1 VHALI
6 VRYPQLKAKL
16 PYLQLTELP
25 TPISR
30 ADQLGARLGLDSL
43 MIKRDDES
51 ALLYGG
57 NKVRKLEFVLADA
70 LDKGCD
76 AIVTFGAVGSNHALA
91 TAIYGAQLGLKV
103 YVVLTDQPVTP
114 NIVSTLH
121 YHAALGTTLVHVSS
135 YQDTVAAYEHI
146 IANHPTGAERVYKVA
161 WGGSSWL
168 GATSFVAAAMELADQ
183 IPIVAAPDVIYAACG
198 TMGTVVGLAL
208 GCRLAGLPT
217 RIQAVQVTP
226 PAVYSENGFQKLF
239 KATNAALHERDAAL
253 PLLED
258 PLLNV
263 DTYTDFFGD
272 GYAIATP
279 QAREAVALIGE
290 TEGLKLETTYTGK
303 ALAALLEHAR
313 TGKLSGKKVMFWNT
327 YNSRAYPGEITRA
340 STEQLPESLQKYL

>member
-6 VRYPQLKAKL
+6 IRYPQLKAKL

-76 AIVTFGAVGSNHALA
+76 AVVTFGAVGSNHALA
-91 TAIYGAQLGLKV
+91 TAIYATQLGLKV

-114 NIVSTLH
+114 NIANTLR
-121 YHAALGTTLVHVSS
+121 YHAALGTTLVHAGS

-168 GATSFVAAAMELADQ
+168 GTTGFVAAAMELADQ
-183 IPIVAAPDVIYAACG
+183 IPKGAAPDVIYAACG
-198 TMGTVVGLAL
+198 TMGTVAGLAL
-208 GCRLAGLPT
+208 GCRLSGLSA

-239 KATNAALHERDAAL
+239 EATNAALHERDAAL
-253 PLLED
+253 PLLEN

-263 DTYTDFFGD
+263 DIYTDFYGD

-279 QAREAVALIGE
+279 LAREAVALISE

-313 TGKLSGKKVMFWNT
+313 TGKLSGKKVLFWNT
-327 YNSRAYPGEITRA
+327 YNSRAYPDEITRA

>member
-1 VHALI
+1 MYPLI
-6 VRYPQLKAKL
+6 VRYPELKAKL

-30 ADQLGARLGLDSL
+30 ADRLGARLGLDSL

-76 AIVTFGAVGSNHALA
+76 AVVTFGAVGSNHALA
-91 TAIYGAQLGLKV
+91 TAIYATQLGLKV

-114 NIVSTLH
+114 NIANTLR
-121 YHAALGTTLVHVSS
+121 YHATLGTTLVHAGS
-135 YQDTVAAYEHI
+135 YENTVAAYEHI

-168 GATSFVAAAMELADQ
+168 GTTGFVAAAMELADQ
-183 IPIVAAPDVIYAACG
+183 IPTGAAPDVIYAACG
-198 TMGTVVGLAL
+198 TMGTAAGLSL
-208 GCRLAGLPT
+208 GCRLAGLSA

-226 PAVYSENGFQKLF
+226 PAVYSENSFQKLF
-239 KATNAALHERDAAL
+239 NATNAALHERDTAL
-253 PLLED
+253 PLLEN
-258 PLLNV
+258 PMLNV
-263 DTYTDFFGD
+263 DTYTDFYGD

-279 QAREAVALIGE
+279 QACEAVELISE

-313 TGKLSGKKVMFWNT
+313 TGKLSGKKVLFWNT
-327 YNSRAYPGEITRA
+327 YNSRAYPDEITRV
-340 STEQLPESLQKYL
+340 STKQLPESLQKYL

>member
-1 VHALI
+1 VYPLI
-6 VRYPQLKAKL
+6 VRYPELKAKL

-30 ADQLGARLGLDSL
+30 ADRLGAGLGLDSL

-76 AIVTFGAVGSNHALA
+76 AVVTFGAVGSNHALA
-91 TAIYGAQLGLKV
+91 TAIYATQLGLKV

-114 NIVSTLH
+114 NIANTLR
-121 YHAALGTTLVHVSS
+121 YHATLGTTLVHAGS
-135 YQDTVAAYEHI
+135 YENTVAAYEHI

-168 GATSFVAAAMELADQ
+168 GTTGFVAAAMELADQ
-183 IPIVAAPDVIYAACG
+183 IPTGAAPDVIYAACG
-198 TMGTVVGLAL
+198 TMGTAAGLSL
-208 GCRLAGLPT
+208 GCRLAGLSA

-226 PAVYSENGFQKLF
+226 PAVYSENSFQKLF
-239 KATNAALHERDAAL
+239 NATNAALHERDTAL
-253 PLLED
+253 PLLEN
-258 PLLNV
+258 PMLNV
-263 DTYTDFFGD
+263 DTYTDFYGD

-279 QAREAVALIGE
+279 QACEAVELISE

-313 TGKLSGKKVMFWNT
+313 TGKLSGKKVLFWNT
-327 YNSRAYPGEITRA
+327 YNSRAYPDEITRV
-340 STEQLPESLQKYL
+340 STKQLPESLQKYL